1 MHPKHR
7 RRGRSTHAPNR
18 APTSRAHAPQE
29 HEHSRA
35 FGEDGTAAVWSYGLA
50 MPSRV
55 ARPGGFARMAA
66 DGPTARC
73 AACRLCAPS
82 APPHIAHVYCRDC
95 CATACV
101 RPLGL
106 WPWRRPAPPA
116 LRVRHQTTGG
126 LMAVDDYVY
135 SSPRVTDSVP
145 RLGRWLG
152 TAVDETYSCTLTHDS
167 VCRDTACETVSHSCT
182 PPASG
187 EPPRAPRCPK
197 RVRDR
202 VRFYILSFTAQQ
214 DDVSAVWA
222 CPKA

>member
-1 MHPKHR
+1 MHPIGR
-7 RRGRSTHAPNR
+7 RRAVRMP
-18 APTSRAHAPQE
+18 PQE

-135 SSPRVTDSVP
+135 SSPRVTDRRALSCWCPGWVAGWG
-145 RLGRWLG
+145 LRW
-152 TAVDETYSCTLTHDS
+152 TRRTRAH
-167 VCRDTACETVSHSCT
+167 SHT
-182 PPASG
+182 
-187 EPPRAPRCPK
+187 
-197 RVRDR
+197 
-202 VRFYILSFTAQQ
+202 T
-214 DDVSAVWA
+214 VSAVTPHVRPCRTLA
-222 CPKA
+222 HLRPAASRHVPPDARRESETE